1 MVMGIFKFL
10 LKGYKIIMLIRKI
23 LTQNKLPKVGS
34 FYHLCVNF
42 FPQFSFDSEM
52 YTESIGVSKQLLIMY
67 TFLNQMRIGK
77 NIQHKDDKMNSLY
90 YIFNLFLNR
99 RSAEPS
105 KRNKICFLRSI
116 FYHKNHLNLSE
127 KVIHIKNQFMSILF
141 ATYSVLANLHF
152 QN

>member
-1 MVMGIFKFL
+1 M
-10 LKGYKIIMLIRKI
+10 YII
-23 LTQNKLPKVGS
+23 
-34 FYHLCVNF
+34 
-42 FPQFSFDSEM
+42 SE
-52 YTESIGVSKQLLIMY
+52 GVLKQLLIMY

-152 QN
+152 QNWCPILYPSLGNLKVNYQEFRFIEWLQNTAN